1 MSPSFSFFSLPG
13 NSAWNQEPKYLR
25 KTSGQLIA
33 DRKSLDRVF
42 IRPDDENSKKTLV
55 KYMEQILF
63 GLHDFL
69 NRHVGVTEEISLTE
83 LAKSYMDVEI
93 SDHPQKNLGQVIEDI
108 IKDVAPKAVNVASP
122 YFIGH
127 MTSALPFFMVHL
139 KAITAAL
146 NQNVIKMETSKVLA
160 VIERQVLA
168 KVHRL
173 IFKQDD
179 LFYRAHVQN
188 TRTAL
193 GAFTSGGTTANITA
207 MWVARNRLFPPKDD
221 FSSIEED
228 GLFKAMQVHD
238 TDRVVI
244 LVSRRGHYSLRKAS
258 GILGLGNKNIIAV
271 DVKPDHTMDTDK
283 LKQTI
288 QAIKQE
294 GRTKI
299 AAIVGIAGATE
310 TGTIDPLQ
318 DMADICEKEQVH
330 FHVDAAWGG
339 PILLS
344 DTYAHL
350 LSGIE
355 RADSVTIDGHK
366 QFYMP
371 MGAGMVYFKNAMALD
386 AIAYHARYVNR
397 KGSVDLG
404 IKTLEGS
411 REAACLILD
420 ASLKIM
426 GSKGYA
432 LMIDHGIETARAF
445 AYKIDER
452 PEFELVTPPVLNILT
467 YRLVPMAFRQK
478 LKTATGEKRKQLNQE
493 LDEINIRIQRIQREA
508 GKSFVSRTRLKL
520 VPEDDFMVVVLRS
533 VIMNPYTTEII
544 LDDILDEQEK
554 IYHQL

>member
-1 MSPSFSFFSLPG
+1 MAPSFSFFALPG
-13 NSAWNQEPKYLR
+13 QSAWSQDHKPTR
-25 KTSGQLIA
+25 KTTGQLIA
-33 DRKSLDRVF
+33 DRRSLDRVF

-69 NRHVGVTEEISLTE
+69 NRHVGVTEEISITE

-146 NQNVIKMETSKVLA
+146 NQNLIKMETSKVLA

-168 KVHRL
+168 KIHRL
-173 IFKQDD
+173 IFKQNEK
-179 LFYRAHVQN
+179 FYQAHVQN

-193 GAFTSGGTTANITA
+193 GAFTSGGTTANMTA

-228 GLFKAMQVHD
+228 GLFKAMQVHQ

-271 DVKPDHTMDTDK
+271 DVKPDHTIDINK

-288 QAIKQE
+288 QDLKQQ

-310 TGTIDPLQ
+310 TGTIDPLPE
-318 DMADICEKEQVH
+318 MADICEQEQVH

-344 DTYAHL
+344 NTYAHL

-371 MGAGMVYFKNAMALD
+371 MGAGMVYFKNALALD

-426 GSKGYA
+426 GAKGYA

-445 AYKIDER
+445 AQKIEER

-467 YRLVPMAFRQK
+467 YRMVPMAFRQK
-478 LKTATGEKRKQLNQE
+478 MKTARGEQRKHLNQE

-533 VIMNPYTTEII
+533 VIMNPYTTEVI

-554 IYHQL
+554 IYHQF

>member
-1 MSPSFSFFSLPG
+1 M
-13 NSAWNQEPKYLR
+13 
-25 KTSGQLIA
+25 IA

-168 KVHRL
+168 KIHRL

-179 LFYRAHVQN
+179 AFYRAHVQN

-221 FSSIEED
+221 FKSIEED

-288 QAIKQE
+288 QALKQQ

-445 AYKIDER
+445 AQKIEER

-467 YRLVPMAFRQK
+467 YRLVPLAFRQK
-478 LKTATGEKRKQLNQE
+478 LQTAQGEERKQLNQE
-493 LDEINIRIQRIQREA
+493 LDEINIRLQRIQREA